1 LAQARKPSIAAPEH
15 VVLALSIAEDRVI
28 ACHRRSYDRGE
39 QIEDPAHVQALVD
52 AKHAAHQHSANDR
65 LAHAAPASQILLNRA
80 AENGAN
86 LGAITTALIHL
97 LDRYGA
103 AALQDA
109 ILDAMLNDVPHHSAV
124 RRALERQRMR
134 HGGEPPVAII
144 LPPHV
149 RDRDAPVRPHALE
162 TYDQLKDNTDEA
174 IAHAGNIPAPDDN
187 V

>member
-1 LAQARKPSIAAPEH
+1 M
-15 VVLALSIAEDRVI
+15 I
-28 ACHRRSYDRGE
+28 ACHRRSYDRGA

-162 TYDQLKDNTDEA
+162 TYDQLKDTTDEA
-174 IAHAGNIPAPDDN
+174 IAHAGNMPAPDDN